1 MTDKEKTTEEL
12 ILDAAKEVFVRKGF
26 AAASMQEI
34 ADEAGMNKAL
44 LHYYFRSKE
53 KLFQAAFTSI
63 FAKFIPK
70 AMSIFCSEKPLNKR
84 IEFFV
89 EEYMDLLLEN
99 PLIPIFILQEINRN
113 PDTLVELLHST
124 GINPDFVLNMISQ
137 TLKGENYVS
146 MDPKHFFINLLGL
159 CIFPI
164 ASRHLMVKII
174 FNNDENAYQ
183 EFLEERKTEVANFIN
198 NAILK
203 K

>member
-1 MTDKEKTTEEL
+1 MTDKERNTEQL
-12 ILDAAKEVFVRKGF
+12 ILDAAKIVFVKKGF

-34 ADEAGMNKAL
+34 ANEAGINKAL

-70 AMSIFCSEKPLNKR
+70 AMSIFGSDKPLSEK

-89 EEYMDLLLEN
+89 AEYMDLLLEN

-113 PDTLVELLHST
+113 PDTLAELLHST
-124 GINPDFVLNMISQ
+124 GINPGFVLNMIGQ
-137 TLKGENYVS
+137 TLHEEKYINI
-146 MDPKHFFINLLGL
+146 DPKHFFINLLGL
-159 CIFPI
+159 CIFPV
-164 ASRHLMVKII
+164 ASKPLMVRII

-183 EFLEERKTEVANFIN
+183 EFLQERKTEVANFIN
-198 NAILK
+198 HAILK
-203 K
+203 R